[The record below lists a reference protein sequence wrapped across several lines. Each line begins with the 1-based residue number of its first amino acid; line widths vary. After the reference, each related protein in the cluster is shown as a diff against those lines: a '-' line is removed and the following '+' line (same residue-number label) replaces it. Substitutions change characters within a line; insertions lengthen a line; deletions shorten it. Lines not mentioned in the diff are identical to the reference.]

1 MSAVALEAWFVLRQ
15 VKRSDRNLV
24 SMSKPFLLVLGTS
37 SQSAVRF
44 VTFLFCLSTVALL
57 AQGGSTV
64 TDLEE
69 KETCQRLFIYIY
81 IWILLPCQI
90 MTMFFVFFKSC
101 FLLPCTYI
109 LPVV

>member
-81 IWILLPCQI
+81 GFYYL
-90 MTMFFVFFKSC
+90 VK
-101 FLLPCTYI
+101 
-109 LPVV
+109 